1 MPESYKS
8 SRYNLSINEEQNIIL
23 FNTIRNIIAK
33 CDTEIIHILEN
44 ETFDKLPSNLL
55 DKMVSEG
62 IIVDKKLNELNVIR
76 FTRMMHYVHLMQNLS
91 IGLTLVMT
99 YSCNLACPYCYEGDR
114 KAKGGLLT
122 PNKIE
127 TILKFAKSHTQ
138 GGKKPLISVSFYGGE
153 PLLNWKGC
161 TYTLERLEEMKEDG
175 EIRDYSTGFVTNG
188 TLVNDKVIDAINKY
202 NIRSMQITLDG
213 PKEIHDKRRIKT
225 SGEGTFDRI
234 IENMK
239 LLEQGVTNKN
249 FHLGLRINVDKT
261 NYKRIPELLDFL
273 KNMGFRNIAISYGI
287 VRGDQPYCSP
297 NCGVYFS
304 GSDLQKYL
312 PYLWKEAYTRGFEV
326 STRPN
331 LKFAYCVYDHP
342 FGYVIDPELKVYPCW
357 EMVGIEEY
365 QIGEI
370 QEDGSLKI
378 YPFYYDVKSRD
389 PTEYEE
395 CRKCKLLP
403 VCMGGCPMESIRK
416 NGHPNGPG
424 CDINKYVW
432 KEGLKFYLMRRYPN
446 IFSKES
452 LIKNLGR
459 IPDKNEGM
467 WDFTLPTRR

>member
-1 MPESYKS
+1 MYKV
-8 SRYNLSINEEQNIIL
+8 SRYNLFFEENNMILL
-23 FNTIRNIIAK
+23 FNSLRNVVAR
-33 CDTEIIHILEN
+33 CDAETKEILEN
-44 ETFDKLPSNLL
+44 ETLDKLPSNLL

-62 IIVDKKLNELNVIR
+62 VIVDEKLNELNVIR

-127 TILKFAKSHTQ
+127 TILKFAKSHRQ
-138 GGKKPLISVSFYGGE
+138 GDKKPLISVSFYGGE

-161 TYTLERLEEMKEDG
+161 RYTLERLEEMKEDG
-175 EIRDYSTGFVTNG
+175 EIRDYSTGFITNG
-188 TLVNDKVIDAINKY
+188 TLINYELIEAINEY
-202 NIRSMQITLDG
+202 NVNSMQITLDG
-213 PKEIHDKRRIKT
+213 PREVHNKRRIRPN
-225 SGEGTFDRI
+225 GEGTFDEI
-234 IENMK
+234 IENIK
-239 LLEQGVTNKN
+239 LLKNGVNNEK

-261 NYKRIPELLDFL
+261 NFETIPELLEFL
-273 KNMGFRNIAISYGI
+273 KKEGLDDIPISYGI
-287 VRGDQPYCSP
+287 VRGNFPYCHS
-297 NCGVYFS
+297 NCGIYFS
-304 GSDLQKYL
+304 GVDLQKAL
-312 PYLWKEAYTRGFEV
+312 PYLWREAYRRGFNV
-326 STRPN
+326 WTRPN
-331 LKFAYCVYDHP
+331 LRFIYCGYDHP

-403 VCMGGCPMESIRK
+403 VCMGGCAAESIRR

-424 CDINKYVW
+424 CDINKYIW
-432 KEGLKFYLMRRYPN
+432 KEGLKFYLMKRYSYL
-446 IFSKES
+446 FSQDNKNKEKM
-452 LIKNLGR
+452 I
-459 IPDKNEGM
+459 
-467 WDFTLPTRR
+467 